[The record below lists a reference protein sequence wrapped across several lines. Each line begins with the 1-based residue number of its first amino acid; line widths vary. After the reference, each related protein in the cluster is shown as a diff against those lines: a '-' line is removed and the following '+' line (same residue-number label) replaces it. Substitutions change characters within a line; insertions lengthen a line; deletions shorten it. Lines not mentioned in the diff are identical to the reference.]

1 LTETTYRISET
12 NVTVTEADQI
22 TVANTLMSHLNDYA
36 SADSYGGSFELTTA
50 TTNSANDYVNFEVD
64 STGNIQTLSSYE
76 VDFDNGQTSFDM
88 DVVYTHSDGVTTYT
102 DRLNI
107 VLTNDY
113 SDDTD
118 LVLASVDVSTADG
131 AREAMFSIGSVIDRM
146 STTQTIIGAKKN
158 QLISNLQRL
167 SAVLIQTQI
176 ARGRIFDADAA
187 GEASRLAKQ
196 QILAG
201 AASQMISLASVQK
214 RRLIDMLL

>member
-1 LTETTYRISET
+1 
-12 NVTVTEADQI
+12 
-22 TVANTLMSHLNDYA
+22 
-36 SADSYGGSFELTTA
+36 
-50 TTNSANDYVNFEVD
+50 
-64 STGNIQTLSSYE
+64 
-76 VDFDNGQTSFDM
+76 M
-88 DVVYTHSDGVTTYT
+88 DVIYTHSDGVTTYT

-118 LVLASVDVSTADG
+118 LVLASVDISTADG

-214 RRLIDMLL
+214 RSLIDTLI